1 MVATIDADI
10 DSNYEMKDVSTRELD
25 RCFRLPPTNSPPS
38 QLQHALRNANLEL
51 SLERSKHSVEIVA
64 KDEEIRKLRVAQ
76 CLLQDE
82 NSDLHE
88 QLEEEQGR
96 ADELDSALDDALAQL
111 DEQRAEG
118 EAAQNT
124 VRTQAREI
132 ANLKVSTSST
142 PAKAPL
148 TMTRP
153 N

>member
-1 MVATIDADI
+1 M
-10 DSNYEMKDVSTRELD
+10 
-25 RCFRLPPTNSPPS
+25 
-38 QLQHALRNANLEL
+38 
-51 SLERSKHSVEIVA
+51 
-64 KDEEIRKLRVAQ
+64 RVAQ

-96 ADELDSALDDALAQL
+96 ADELDNALDDALAQL

-124 VRTQAREI
+124 IRTQAREI